1 MTEII
6 QISWKT
12 ISVKKVN
19 WEDYISLTDMAKSK
33 NEEDPRFV
41 VQNWMKTRSTIEFL
55 WLWEI
60 MNNKNFNRVY
70 FDTVKNDSWS
80 NAFVM
85 TPTKWIDNTNSTW
98 IISKSGRYDSGTFA
112 HKDIAM
118 EFASWISPEF
128 KLYIIKE
135 FQRLKEIEQ
144 KRLDPEWHVGRIISK
159 INYKIHT
166 DSIKENLINW
176 KIIDNKLKWIKYA
189 NEADM
194 LNLAV
199 FWKTNKQW
207 REESGIKF
215 KDKNIRDYASIPELT
230 VLSNCEYLNSKL
242 IEQWI
247 SEEKR
252 FEILI
257 IDGQK
262 QLQNLERNNNIK
274 KLSSM

>member
-1 MTEII
+1 
-6 QISWKT
+6 
-12 ISVKKVN
+12 
-19 WEDYISLTDMAKSK
+19 
-33 NEEDPRFV
+33 
-41 VQNWMKTRSTIEFL
+41 
-55 WLWEI
+55 
-60 MNNKNFNRVY
+60 
-70 FDTVKNDSWS
+70 
-80 NAFVM
+80 
-85 TPTKWIDNTNSTW
+85 
-98 IISKSGRYDSGTFA
+98 
-112 HKDIAM
+112 
-118 EFASWISPEF
+118 
-128 KLYIIKE
+128 
-135 FQRLKEIEQ
+135 
-144 KRLDPEWHVGRIISK
+144 LDPEWHVGRIISK